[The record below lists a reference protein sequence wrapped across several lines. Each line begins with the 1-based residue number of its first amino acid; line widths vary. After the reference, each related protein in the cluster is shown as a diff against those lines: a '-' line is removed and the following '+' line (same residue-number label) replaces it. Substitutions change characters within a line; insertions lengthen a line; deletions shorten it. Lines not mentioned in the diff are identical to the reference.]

1 MTPQDF
7 LSSSVWVLKMK
18 TYFQVMDVNQ
28 DGVLSLSDY
37 EQVANRLAE
46 QQKDLS
52 KSEEIYEVFRSL
64 FHNFVAG
71 GNPETNIQVDVETFL
86 ANAAKAVS
94 SMQSAPDAGRKKN
107 EVFFDF
113 VDADASGVISQE
125 EYRRYLAIYS
135 GGDNS
140 NRADQAFASID
151 VDGDNFINRNEFVE
165 AHMRYWFEPT
175 DDLASGPLPY
185 GPLISP

>member
-1 MTPQDF
+1 
-7 LSSSVWVLKMK
+7 MK

-37 EQVANRLAE
+37 EQVANRLIQ

-52 KSEEIYEVFRSL
+52 KSEEIHEVFRSL

-71 GNPETNIQVDVETFL
+71 GNPEKNDQVDIETFL
-86 ANAAKAVS
+86 TNAAKAVS

-113 VDADASGVISQE
+113 VDTNASGMISQE
-125 EYRRYLAIYS
+125 EYRKYLAIYS
-135 GGDNS
+135 GSDNS

-151 VDGDNFINRNEFVE
+151 LDGNNLISRNEFVE
-165 AHMRYWFEPT
+165 AHMRYWFELT
-175 DDLASGPLPY
+175 SNLEGEPLPY
-185 GPLISP
+185 GPLVNL